1 MINVSAPQRVRDA
14 WMKAEG
20 LEVVGKAFTEGEAS
34 IAKRLLLSKITD
46 LDSQEAVQVITGLA
60 AGMSKEAT
68 IMEVPAYVCMTK
80 AKKQVTVTTAEAMKI
95 IIENGGE
102 FLSETTKEVKF

>member
-46 LDSQEAVQVITGLA
+46 LDSQEAVQVT
-60 AGMSKEAT
+60 T
-68 IMEVPAYVCMTK
+68 MEVPAYVCMTK
-80 AKKQVTVTTAEAMKI
+80 AKKQVTVTTTEAMKI